1 MIKKIG
7 IITGTRAEYGLF
19 KPLINKIVKDNAL
32 ELQLFVTGM
41 HLSPEFGL
49 TYKQI
54 EEDGYHITEKI
65 ETLLSSDTTVGVNKS
80 IGLGIMSFSEA
91 YMRRKPDII
100 VVLGDRYET
109 LAAVIAAMISKIP
122 IAHIHGGEKTEGA
135 VDDAIRH
142 SITKMSYLHFTSTE
156 IYRNRVIQLGEHPGR
171 VFNVG
176 AIGIENIKNIGFYDK
191 EQLEDRINFKFDKP
205 VALVTFHPVTLEN
218 ATAKEQFSNL
228 LAALEEEKQL
238 NIIFTKANADTDG
251 RVINQMIDQY
261 VESYSKRCKAFV
273 SMGQQNYLSAMRY
286 SCIVIGNSSSG
297 IIEAPSF
304 GIPTVNIGDR
314 QKGRV
319 MPQSVINCEDNKK
332 DILKAIRLGLSK
344 QFREEIKY
352 CNNPYEQE
360 NTSERILE
368 VIKKSLFD
376 QTITLKK
383 GFYDYER

>member
-7 IITGTRAEYGLF
+7 IITGTRAEYGLL
-19 KPLINKIVKDNAL
+19 KPLINKIIKDDAL

-54 EEDGYHITEKI
+54 EEDGYPIAEKI
-65 ETLLSSDTTVGVNKS
+65 ETLLSSDTTIGVNKS

-91 YMRRKPDII
+91 YMRQKPDII

-109 LAAVIAAMISKIP
+109 LAAVIAAMISRIP

-156 IYRNRVIQLGEHPGR
+156 IYRNRVIQLGEHPER

-176 AIGIENIKNIGFYDK
+176 AIGIENIKNIELYTK
-191 EQLEDRINFKFDKP
+191 EQLEDKINFKFDKP
-205 VALVTFHPVTLEN
+205 VALVTFHPVTLEK

-228 LAALEEEKQL
+228 LAALEDEKQL

-251 RVINQMIDQY
+251 RVINQMIDEY
-261 VESYSKRCKAFV
+261 VEKHSGRCKAFV

-286 SCIVIGNSSSG
+286 SCMVIGNSSSG
-297 IIEAPSF
+297 IIETPSF

-319 MPQSVINCEDNKK
+319 MPQSVINCRDNTK
-332 DILKAIRLGLSK
+332 DILEAIRLGLSD

-360 NTSERILE
+360 GTSKRILE
-368 VIKKSLFD
+368 VIKQSLSN
-376 QTITLKK
+376 QIITLKK

>member
-1 MIKKIG
+1 MIKKVG
-7 IITGTRAEYGLF
+7 IITGTRAEYGLL
-19 KPLINKIVKDNAL
+19 KPLINKIIKDDAL
-32 ELQLFVTGM
+32 ELQLYVTGM

-54 EEDGYHITEKI
+54 EEDGYYITEKI
-65 ETLLSSDTTVGVNKS
+65 ETLLSSDTAIGVNKS

-91 YMRRKPDII
+91 YMRQKPDII

-109 LAAVIAAMISKIP
+109 LAAVIAAMISRIP

-156 IYRNRVIQLGEHPGR
+156 IYRNRVIQLGEHPER

-176 AIGIENIKNIGFYDK
+176 AIGIENIRNIDLYTK
-191 EQLEDRINFKFDKP
+191 EQLEDRINFNFDKP
-205 VALVTFHPVTLEN
+205 VALVTFHPVTLEK
-218 ATAKEQFSNL
+218 ATAREQFNNL

-238 NIIFTKANADTDG
+238 NIIFTKANADADG
-251 RVINQMIDQY
+251 RIINQMIDQY
-261 VESYSKRCKAFV
+261 AEKHSKRCRAFV

-286 SCIVIGNSSSG
+286 SCMVIGNSSSG
-297 IIEAPSF
+297 IIETPSF

-319 MPQSVINCEDNKK
+319 MPQSVINCKDNKK
-332 DILKAIRLGLSK
+332 DILKAIRLGLSD

-360 NTSERILE
+360 GTSERILE
-368 VIKKSLFD
+368 VIKQSLSN
-376 QTITLKK
+376 QIITLKK